1 MNAPFT
7 RMNVPLT
14 RMNVPFYYYKLM
26 FPLCYVYPLR
36 SVGGGAQ
43 ACCGGRGSGGVLF
56 FLVFSFVYIYRERGL
71 SMLGSVGGGVETEV
85 KTVVD
90 VSCLV

>member
-1 MNAPFT
+1 MW
-7 RMNVPLT
+7 
-14 RMNVPFYYYKLM
+14 
-26 FPLCYVYPLR
+26 
-36 SVGGGAQ
+36 
-43 ACCGGRGSGGVLF
+43 CGGKGSGGVLF
-56 FLVFSFVYIYRERGL
+56 SLVFSLVFSFVHIYRERGL